1 MGIKSNYNKRNIMK
15 IKMTA
20 SILVLALSLGA
31 AELRVKPEEAVI
43 CAPPQEKKS
52 GGRAAKPPAIN
63 HGTEIAHCQ

>member
-31 AELRVKPEEAVI
+31 AEIRVKPAVLWRCTRI
-43 CAPPQEKKS
+43 
-52 GGRAAKPPAIN
+52 AASV
-63 HGTEIAHCQ
+63 CLW